1 VRVTMM
7 LRCLGMMRGGGET
20 RHMAWIRELTAMGV
34 DVEVITG
41 GPLFGGMRYSLADVG
56 CRDTTVIKSPYMRD
70 LVYKTQGHRG
80 LGRIGVAMLHTDEEW
95 FCKLAWQHIA
105 STSFS
110 SSSRRAPDVVHAH
123 ALHQAARLKSI
134 DVPVAINLPGPPHSR
149 YTDDL
154 KKADV
159 LLSDGWGAQRLPSIL
174 GLPVENITK
183 GVDSTLFSPD
193 GPSVRTELGIGDAPV
208 VLCVSRLVPIK
219 NVALFVDAMAVVHR
233 GRPDARAIVAGDGPL
248 ERVLTEQAH
257 ALGLSDIVRF
267 AGYVE
272 QRELPPWY
280 RAADVFVLS
289 SDFDNSPNVVLE
301 AMASRLPVVATN
313 VGGVADFVDA
323 PSGGALVPKGDA
335 ASMGTEIL
343 ELLNNGPRRRAAGA
357 FNRERAT
364 TTFSWRTS
372 AEQLLAAYGRAM
384 HRDGP
389 ERVVPRGADLSGP
402 PAA

>member
-1 VRVTMM
+1 MM

-20 RHMAWIRELTAMGV
+20 RHMAWIRELTEMGV

-41 GPLFGGMRYSLADVG
+41 GPLFGGMRYSVADVA
-56 CRDTTVIKSPYMRD
+56 CRDTTVLKSPYMRD
-70 LVYKTQGHRG
+70 LVYKTQGRRG

-105 STSFS
+105 ATSRS
-110 SSSRRAPDVVHAH
+110 SSSRRKPDVVHAH
-123 ALHQAARLKSI
+123 ALHQAARLKTI
-134 DVPVAINLPGPPHSR
+134 DVPVAINLPGQPHSW
-149 YTDDL
+149 YVDDL

-159 LLSDGWGAQRLPSIL
+159 LLSDGWGARRLPGIL
-174 GLPVENITK
+174 GRPVENIAK

-193 GPSVRTELGIGDAPV
+193 GPSTRAGLGIGNAPV

-219 NVALFVDAMAVVHR
+219 NVALFVDAMAIVHR
-233 GRPDARAIVAGDGPL
+233 SRPDARAIVVGEGPL
-248 ERVLTEQAH
+248 ESALNEQAH
-257 ALGLSDIVRF
+257 ALGVGDAVRF

-272 QRELPPWY
+272 QRQLPPWY

-313 VGGVADFVDA
+313 VGGLADFVEA
-323 PSGGALVPKGDA
+323 PAGGALVPKGDA
-335 ASMGTEIL
+335 ASMAVEIL
-343 ELLNNGPRRRAAGA
+343 ELLNNDARRHDTGA
-357 FNRERAT
+357 FNRQRAT

-372 AEQLLAAYGRAM
+372 AEQLLAAY
-384 HRDGP
+384 
-389 ERVVPRGADLSGP
+389 ERVV
-402 PAA
+402 AARAA